1 MSTLPVAPSRTTTG
15 PLPPGRSRSARR
27 GSIFAMALLAVL
39 LARPVA
45 AQDGEAAQAPAAAAP
60 AAPPAPAAPAV
71 PTRPQS
77 APTELRRQ
85 RVEPLP
91 GSLDGVLL
99 VNDNNPELILSE
111 GILLSGFDPGRGW
124 DGRPLGVSDAHLN
137 VPLSGGFELFS
148 HHVFAGKPERLDSTL
163 WLAVVGAPRGPAAVK
178 LRLRGGSTALSQAT
192 AAGQSAAPFLPLPP
206 LMLQESTQPVWS
218 GPGSRVATELLQ
230 RSRSP
235 ELPGEWSLPA
245 GMLTPLVVLPLP
257 VRGLDPLLNG
267 RNLQLRLASE
277 APIDLAVLAAFG
289 PNDRPPEAAV
299 WSRILDGPL
308 SPKEHQ
314 PTPRG
319 ASGPMIYSRVSG
331 VQVGGTWRGRITDPG
346 SPVLAASRAPISW
359 PISSLA
365 KGSLGTA
372 QVQTAELKAF
382 YPGTAWAAHGNYGV
396 TYDLNLPLRNDTA
409 APVKLQLALESP
421 LKHDQPLGGLRF
433 RVTPSPAVVFRGTVE
448 VAGLDGAE
456 GRPVGRQAFHL
467 VQRAGQQGPALGTVS
482 LAPGQERTLQV
493 RLIYP
498 ADATPPQVLSLLP
511 AEAGA
516 TAAAGAAAVGGAAVG
531 AAPGMAMPSA
541 APAPGPAV
549 KQSPSK
555 PSTAP

>member
-1 MSTLPVAPSRTTTG
+1 MSRFCAAVLRFPALPSAG
-15 PLPPGRSRSARR
+15 PARPGR
-27 GSIFAMALLAVL
+27 ALLAFSLLAL
-39 LARPVA
+39 LARPAA
-45 AQDGEAAQAPAAAAP
+45 AQDGEAAPAPAP
-60 AAPPAPAAPAV
+60 AVPPAPAAPAV
-71 PTRPQS
+71 PAKPLS
-77 APTELRRQ
+77 AATVLRRQ

-91 GSLDGVLL
+91 GGLDAVML
-99 VNDNNPELILSE
+99 VNDNNPELIRSE
-111 GILLSGFDPGRGW
+111 GILLSGFDPARGW
-124 DGRPLGVSDAHLN
+124 DGRPLGVSAAHLN
-137 VPLSGGFELFS
+137 VPLVGGFDLFS
-148 HHVFAGKPERLDSTL
+148 HHVFAGKAESLDSTL
-163 WLAVVGAPRGPAAVK
+163 WLAVVGAPRGAAPVK
-178 LRLRGGSTALSQAT
+178 LRLRVGSTALSQAT
-192 AAGQSAAPFLPLPP
+192 APGQSAAPFLPMPP

-245 GMLTPLVVLPLP
+245 GVLTPLVVLPLP

-277 APIDLAVLAAFG
+277 APVDLAVLAAFG
-289 PNDRPPEAAV
+289 PNDRPPDPSV
-299 WSRILDGPL
+299 WTRILAGPL

-314 PTPRG
+314 PSPRG

-331 VQVGGTWRGRITDPG
+331 VQVGSTWRGRITDPG

-359 PISSLA
+359 PIASLA
-365 KGSLGTA
+365 KGSLGTG

-396 TYDLNLPLRNDTA
+396 TYELSLPLRNDTA

-433 RVTPSPAVVFRGTVE
+433 RVSPAPAVMFRGTVE

-511 AEAGA
+511 IE
-516 TAAAGAAAVGGAAVG
+516 AAAGAASGTAMPNDA
-531 AAPGMAMPSA
+531 AAPGALQL
-541 APAPGPAV
+541 APANGAPAAGATV
-549 KQSPSK
+549 KQSPSL